1 MATNK
6 KLIWS
11 IVVVAI
17 ILIVLVG
24 RNYATAFFLKKGMA
38 AFEVEDESRAKIN
51 ITIAS
56 ILSPRNPIAWAYLG
70 HLARGIK
77 PDLDSE
83 NPYHNSNFKKAVR
96 AYEKAFS
103 YGIQNEIPPIYFN
116 VLASAALS
124 YYQLG
129 ENDKG
134 LILYLKVIDLFPG
147 ETALG
152 AKYFVAH
159 DYFNRLNKPTEAL
172 NYLISIASQPYAML
186 NVEKN
191 PYKRIYLDL
200 ARAYLY
206 FEDYEDAK
214 KAVTVVLGAENKK
227 TSKSILE
234 ASHLYLAY
242 IEGKDKNFTS
252 AEKHMQEVKKVGGS
266 DELFNCGLA
275 YAYFLGK
282 DYKTAYE
289 RAVSIKNFNRI
300 IPQLLCLKVLG
311 EASQAMGDKTNAKK
325 YFEEYLKLIEPIN
338 NKNSFLIRNQ
348 EKFKKY
354 LNE

>member
-1 MATNK
+1 MVTNK

-11 IVVVAI
+11 IVIVTI

-24 RNYATAFFLKKGMA
+24 RNYAAAFFLKKGMA
-38 AFEVEDESRAKIN
+38 AFEVEDELRAKIN

-56 ILSPRNPIAWAYLG
+56 ILSPKNPVAWAYLG

-83 NPYHNSNFKKAVR
+83 NPYHDSNFKKAVW

-116 VLASAALS
+116 VLASAALA

-129 ENDKG
+129 EYDKG
-134 LILYLKVIDLFPG
+134 LNLYLKVIDLFPG
-147 ETALG
+147 ETAFG
-152 AKYFVAH
+152 AKYFVAY

-172 NYLISIASQPYAML
+172 NYLISITSEPHAIL
-186 NVEKN
+186 NVDKN
-191 PYKRIYLDL
+191 SFKRIYLHL

-206 FEDYEDAK
+206 FENYEAAKDATMIIIRS
-214 KAVTVVLGAENKK
+214 ADSK
-227 TSKSILE
+227 TDKGILE
-234 ASHLYLAY
+234 TAHLYLAY
-242 IEGKDKNFTS
+242 IDGKDKNFKSVET
-252 AEKHMQEVKKVGGS
+252 HMQEVKNNGS

-275 YAYFLGK
+275 YAYFLGV
-282 DYKTAYE
+282 DYKEAYE
-289 RAVSIKNFNRI
+289 KARSIKKFDRT

-311 EASQAMGDKTNAKK
+311 ESSQAMGDKTNAKK

-338 NKNSFLIRNQ
+338 NKNAFLIRNR
-348 EKFKKY
+348 EKFQKY
-354 LNE
+354 LQ